1 MADLVNVYCDE
12 SCHLERDG
20 IPVMVLGAVW
30 CKAHLARRISLRI
43 GDIKLRHGLPTTFE
57 VKWSHVTANRLSLY
71 LDLVDYFFAEEFLHF
86 RGVLIPNKG
95 MLHQPGGT
103 SSHDDWY
110 YRLCFELLDSLVD
123 PRDIYGIYL
132 DITDTRSERNR
143 ADLEDRLQA
152 SGRELDSAFLCRVQH
167 IRSHE
172 SEILQLCDL
181 LIGAIGYEARGL
193 TGSVPKSAVVRRIGE
208 HSGQRPESTR
218 PEPGAKYALRRWRAE
233 EVRLGS

>member
-30 CKAHLARRISLRI
+30 CEAYLARRISLRI
-43 GDIKLRHGLPTTFE
+43 RDIKLRHGVPATFE
-57 VKWSHVTANRLSLY
+57 VKWSHVTANRLNLY
-71 LDLVDYFFAEEFLHF
+71 LDLVDYFFTEEFLHF

-110 YRLCFELLDSLVD
+110 YRLCFELLDSLID
-123 PRDIYGIYL
+123 PREIYGIYL
-132 DITDTRSERNR
+132 DIKDTRSERNR
-143 ADLEDRLQA
+143 ADLEERLQA
-152 SGRELDSAFLCRVQH
+152 SGRERDSAFLCRVQH

-181 LIGAIGYEARGL
+181 LIGAISYETRGI
-193 TGSVPKSAVVRRIGE
+193 TGSLPKLAVVRRIRE
-208 HSGQRPESTR
+208 HSDQTLERVS
-218 PEPGAKYALRRWRAE
+218 PEPGAKFALLRWPAE
-233 EVRLGS
+233 EVRLGP